1 MSKTLSTIK
10 LYVCPVFFFLL
21 VTWISRMYLKN
32 FRKLNYQWIATV
44 RIFISFNQI
53 LQILLMQ
60 ADSLSLRAPNNL
72 LKMMMDYLVSAQLP
86 LYWLIDF

>member
-1 MSKTLSTIK
+1 
-10 LYVCPVFFFLL
+10 
-21 VTWISRMYLKN
+21 MYLKN